1 MTGLVMMME
10 IDRCLEI
17 DNRAARTADRP
28 GGAAVRGKGNPGA
41 ALQGGD
47 GGRERCGT
55 ALGVGLHARANN
67 RFN

>member
-1 MTGLVMMME
+1 VMMME

-17 DNRAARTADRP
+17 DNRVARTADRP
-28 GGAAVRGKGNPGA
+28 GGPAIHGKGNPGA

-55 ALGVGLHARANN
+55 ALGVGPCDRTDN
-67 RFN
+67 RLN